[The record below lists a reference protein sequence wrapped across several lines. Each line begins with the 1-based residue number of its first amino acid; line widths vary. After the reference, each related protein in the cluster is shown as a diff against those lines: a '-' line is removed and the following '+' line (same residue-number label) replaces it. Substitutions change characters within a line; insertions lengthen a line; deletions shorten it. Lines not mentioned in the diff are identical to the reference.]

1 MNGVPLNIDWQQ
13 ILLHLFN
20 FVILFAILYLL
31 LYKPIKNF
39 IEKRRQAY
47 IDMDNEANLNKS
59 ESEKLKAQYEEKL
72 AKAETEIASDKNAAI
87 KDAKE
92 KAERI
97 VADAENEAKT
107 IIDKAQEKAKT
118 QKEKIIAEANEE
130 ITNIAKEAAAKV
142 VFGSTSEAYDSFL
155 DSAKGNSN
163 DK

>member
-39 IEKRRQAY
+39 IEKRKEAY
-47 IDMDNEANLNKS
+47 KDMDNEANSNKN
-59 ESEKLKAQYEEKL
+59 ESEKLKAEYEEKI
-72 AKAETEIASDKNAAI
+72 ANADIEIASEKASI
-87 KDAKE
+87 LKDAQNKADSLVSAAKE
-92 KAERI
+92 
-97 VADAENEAKT
+97 EAIA
-107 IIDKAQEKAKT
+107 IIDKAKEEAT
-118 QKEKIIAEANEE
+118 VQKEKIVAEASDE
-130 ITNIAKEAAAKV
+130 ITNIAKEAAAKAI
-142 VFGSTSEAYDSFL
+142 FGSTSEAYDSFL